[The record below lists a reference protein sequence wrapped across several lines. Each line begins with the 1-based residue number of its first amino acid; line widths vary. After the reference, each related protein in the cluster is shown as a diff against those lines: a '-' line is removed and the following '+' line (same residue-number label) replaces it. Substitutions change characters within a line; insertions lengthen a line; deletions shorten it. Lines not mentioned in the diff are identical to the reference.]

1 MKTLNARGHQER
13 RRLINKERMNPSEA
27 HERALSNPDNQSTFK
42 QGRKK

>member
-13 RRLINKERMNPSEA
+13 RDLIKSGVNPSEA